1 MWRQRDTRTND
12 IYNASVPPVRVGR
25 CAYRPYR
32 PYKPYKAY
40 KAYLRLVIRKRRSAA
55 IISAAVPVEISGF
68 GDPT

>member
-25 CAYRPYR
+25 CAYRPY
-32 PYKPYKAY
+32 KPYR
-40 KAYLRLVIRKRRSAA
+40 AYLRLAIRKRRSAA